1 MLREETLALVLGRQL
16 LKILDLEDENT
27 TLRFRVE
34 QVNEPHEPEE
44 PVSPDSVAPTSNGT
58 HYEDYFEMNPEMLNT
73 ILGKHFESK

>member
-58 HYEDYFEMNPEMLNT
+58 HYEDHFEMSPDMFTNAFT
-73 ILGKHFESK
+73 K

>member
-44 PVSPDSVAPTSNGT
+44 PVSPDNVAPGT
-58 HYEDYFEMNPEMLNT
+58 HYEDHFEMSPDMFTNAFT
-73 ILGKHFESK
+73 K